1 MVVIP
6 VQELVRASGRI
17 AHGDYEVHPPRFH
30 SCPELTELA
39 DSFKAMSQAIHQRAV
54 ELRGKNG
61 ALEESNELLTQLNKN
76 YLEMLSFVSHELKS
90 PLNSMIFGT
99 ASLRDGHL
107 GPLNEE
113 QKKTLTTVL
122 KNTEYLEEMVVR
134 YLNLSRIEKGELEVR
149 KRNIDLS
156 RDVLAPLL
164 PAIGPQLQ
172 AAKMTLEDL
181 VPEKFPLSGDPGLLR
196 VVLENLLSNGVKYGR
211 EGGRVEV
218 GAAVDGSESR
228 IWVKNDGDGI
238 PPEDLS
244 RLFQKF
250 VRLPGAPGHQ
260 RKGTGLGLFICREI
274 IAKHGGRI
282 WAESEPER
290 WAKFIFTL
298 PGGVTRTPPVL

>member
-1 MVVIP
+1 
-6 VQELVRASGRI
+6 
-17 AHGDYEVHPPRFH
+17 
-30 SCPELTELA
+30 
-39 DSFKAMSQAIHQRAV
+39 MSQAIHQRDV
-54 ELRGKNG
+54 DLRREAE
-61 ALEESNELLTQLNKN
+61 ALEESNELLTRLNKN

-134 YLNLSRIEKGELEVR
+134 YLNLSRIEKGELDVH
-149 KRNIDLS
+149 KRNVDLS

-164 PAIGPQLQ
+164 PAIQAQLQ
-172 AAKMTLEDL
+172 AVNMNLENL
-181 VPEKFPLSGDPGLLR
+181 VPEKFFLPADPGLLR
-196 VVLENLLSNGVKYGR
+196 VVLENLLSNGAKYGR
-211 EGGRVEV
+211 EGGRIEV
-218 GAAVDGSESR
+218 GAVREGSETR

-238 PPEDLS
+238 PPEDLG

-250 VRLPGAPGHQ
+250 VRLAGAPGHQ

-282 WAESEPER
+282 WAESQPGK

-298 PGGVTRTPPVL
+298 PPA